1 MNTPVTQE
9 FWPPEVIVRYYT
21 NVLLYTNHIYLYFL
35 EPFSLE
41 RRYPVVYNRFEPDKE
56 QHFIQICACKR
67 GLKAIDS
74 PLKVKIIEMLAGGEM
89 DFEDIV
95 SRSGRAKSTISAH
108 LNALTEAGITISRP
122 DPADARRRLFS
133 LKGKILLRTVA
144 LDRDMKWVDQF
155 FPEKLP
161 ANATTRD
168 VFSFILTT
176 LRVSLIAEGIEI
188 HPILS
193 QAGRRVGRAIY
204 PRVQEDDTPAF
215 FSSISQFWVNF
226 GLGKMDLEREDPF
239 TIVIRD
245 CFECMALPL
254 TGKPECS
261 FGAGVLSALFSS
273 HFGEAREAIEK
284 NCYAT
289 GSNLCRFE
297 IWNAR

>member
-1 MNTPVTQE
+1 VVDDS
-9 FWPPEVIVRYYT
+9 PE
-21 NVLLYTNHIYLYFL
+21 H
-35 EPFSLE
+35 
-41 RRYPVVYNRFEPDKE
+41 DKE
-56 QHFIQICACKR
+56 QPFIQICACKR

-74 PLKVKIIEMLAGGEM
+74 PLKVKIIEMLTDGEM

-122 DPADARRRLFS
+122 DPTDARRKLYS

-144 LDRDMKWVDQF
+144 LDRDMKWVDKF
-155 FPEKLP
+155 FPDKLP
-161 ANATTRD
+161 VDATTRD

-193 QAGRRVGRAIY
+193 QAGRRLGTAIY
-204 PRVQEDDTPAF
+204 PRVREDDTHAF
-215 FSSISQFWVNF
+215 FSSIAHFWENF
-226 GLGKMDLEREDPF
+226 GLGKMELEREDPF
-239 TIVIRD
+239 TIIIRD

-261 FGAGVLSALFSS
+261 FGTGVLSALFSA
-273 HFGEAREAIEK
+273 HFGEAREAVEK

-297 IWNAR
+297 IWNAQ